1 MIPCPKCRKRT
12 DVYDS
17 RISQLGQ
24 LRRKRSCRACGWR
37 FATIEVMDEG
47 NPLRQLDEIPPPKP
61 KVEKVPKPKKVK
73 PVKDKKVKQLK
84 QEKVRRFDEDDFEED
99 SYQVPDDL
107 RYLISD
113 RFD

>member
-1 MIPCPKCRKRT
+1 
-12 DVYDS
+12 
-17 RISQLGQ
+17 
-24 LRRKRSCRACGWR
+24 
-37 FATIEVMDEG
+37 MDTG
-47 NPLRQLDEIPPPKP
+47 NPLRQLDEIPPSKP

-73 PVKDKKVKQLK
+73 PVNVKKVK

-113 RFD
+113 RGFD